1 MKKAKSLLAIW
12 LALVLTLT
20 LFPTALAD
28 DQTHTVTYDP
38 STPDHITYTS
48 SPATT
53 TANQNLVFEFTV
65 EEGYTYDVGITIGD
79 ASYNGGTDVQRSEER
94 RVGKECRSRWAPYH

>member
-28 DQTHTVTYDP
+28 DQTHTVT
-38 STPDHITYTS
+38 
-48 SPATT
+48 
-53 TANQNLVFEFTV
+53 
-65 EEGYTYDVGITIGD
+65 
-79 ASYNGGTDVQRSEER
+79 
-94 RVGKECRSRWAPYH
+94 